1 MIDPEQEPLESSIP
15 ALEESATTWSEEP
28 PSVAPLMT
36 TEALPLLR
44 QRDAFPSWSVWDVL
58 AVLGFTVAAILLFSL
73 LALLIGHM
81 VTSKQHV
88 SMSDLATNPIVVI
101 GSQLAAYPVVILF
114 MIALVGGKSNEKFWT
129 AIRWN
134 WPGAA
139 TLGFFLS
146 GILFAA
152 VVEFVSRWMPI
163 PKSLPV
169 DKFFSNAAGA
179 YLMAAFGITL
189 APLLEELFF
198 RGMLYPLLRR
208 TWGVAV
214 GVIVTGGSF
223 ACIHGIQLGW
233 AWAPVLA
240 IFVVGVVLTLVRE
253 RTDSVAASLLVHC
266 GYNATLF
273 ALLWFGSDHFRHL
286 EKVAN

>member
-15 ALEESATTWSEEP
+15 APEDSATTWSEEP
-28 PSVAPLMT
+28 LMT
-36 TEALPLLR
+36 TEAVPVLPR
-44 QRDAFPSWSVWDVL
+44 RDAFPPWSVWDVL

-73 LALLIGHM
+73 LALGIGHM
-81 VTSKQHV
+81 ITSKQHV
-88 SMSDLATNPIVVI
+88 SMGDLATNPIVVI
-101 GSQLAAYPVVILF
+101 GSQLAAYPIVILF
-114 MIALVGGKSNEKFWT
+114 MIALVGGKTNESFWR

-139 TLGFFLS
+139 TLGFFLA

-169 DKFFSNAAGA
+169 DKFFSNATGA
-179 YLMAAFGITL
+179 YLMAAFGVTL

-198 RGMLYPLLRR
+198 RGMLYPMLRR
-208 TWGVAV
+208 SWGVAA
-214 GVIVTGGSF
+214 GVIVTGGAF

-253 RTDSVAASLLVHC
+253 RTDSVGASFLMHC